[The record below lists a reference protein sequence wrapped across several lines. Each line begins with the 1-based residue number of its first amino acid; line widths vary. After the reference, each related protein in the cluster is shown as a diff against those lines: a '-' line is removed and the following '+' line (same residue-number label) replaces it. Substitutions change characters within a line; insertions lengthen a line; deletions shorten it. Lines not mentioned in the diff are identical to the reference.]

1 MFYLKWEEKRTSDRR
16 MLPLPFFNGHL
27 YVMDSVPKGD
37 LSSKTLP
44 TCELLLDPSVAIFV
58 LIVILKYC
66 VKLLTRFL
74 ADFSLSHD
82 FNPNPMWPPRLE
94 ELNHRSF
101 IARNKANCDSPFF
114 SIDYGLFM
122 REDRKSGRFLKPLIL
137 TTCNCHQLCF
147 YWFRI

>member
-1 MFYLKWEEKRTSDRR
+1 MRIERTSERR

-27 YVMDSVPKGD
+27 YVIDSVPKGD

-58 LIVILKYC
+58 LIILKYC

-82 FNPNPMWPPRLE
+82 FNPNPFRPPRLE

-101 IARNKANCDSPFF
+101 IARKKANCDSPF
-114 SIDYGLFM
+114 SV
-122 REDRKSGRFLKPLIL
+122 
-137 TTCNCHQLCF
+137 
-147 YWFRI
+147 